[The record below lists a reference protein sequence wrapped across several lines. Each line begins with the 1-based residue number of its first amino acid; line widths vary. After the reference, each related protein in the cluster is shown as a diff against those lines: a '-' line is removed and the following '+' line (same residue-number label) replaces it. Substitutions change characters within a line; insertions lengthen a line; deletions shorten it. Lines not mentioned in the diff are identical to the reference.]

1 MSGLQ
6 ENVQELQSDAGYTG
20 AGYHACFILIKFVI
34 LHFQWTPLNFS

>member
-20 AGYHACFILIKFVI
+20 AGYHACLD
-34 LHFQWTPLNFS
+34 LR